1 MYNRKQYA
9 LQCVDSALNQT
20 FKEDYEIIIRDDCS
34 TDGVYEFIQEKY
46 AKQISV
52 GKIKLI
58 RNKNNVGERGN
69 VNKLIRDATGKY
81 FSFLH
86 NDDAYLPQALQH
98 LYEVAEKF
106 NADVVHGSGC
116 LIFPQDGSNNF
127 VPEIYDSAT
136 SKQVAVMSDIPL
148 VRFQMWLRGE
158 IFWDTQYNLFNRNF
172 MIENEIFNGQASGDP
187 VFLSLWWTM
196 LSKVFV
202 KTPVI
207 FYVRRKR
214 PKVSLTGKEISH
226 KLEEIISEEIEMSR
240 EFNRLFNK
248 VELLKNNEE
257 YQYMAKAFT
266 FFVREGAKIMHQD
279 IYSNGVTPEIYN
291 AVKNTFKKYF
301 GDDYSY
307 PMFLFNYAHVMPFSR
322 SSYIINYNANP
333 PTPPPSRVGVAA
345 CLINIAA

>member
-1 MYNRKQYA
+1 MDKPKISVLIPLYNRKQYA
-9 LQCVDSALNQT
+9 VQCIDSALNQT
-20 FKEDYEIIIRDDCS
+20 FQEDYEIIIRDDCS
-34 TDGVYEFIQEKY
+34 TDGVFEFVQEKY
-46 AKQISV
+46 ANQISA

-58 RNKNNVGERGN
+58 RNKKNWGEKVN

-81 FSFLH
+81 IAFLH
-86 NDDAYLPQALQH
+86 NDDAYLPHALQH
-98 LYEVAEKF
+98 LYDVAENF

-116 LIFPQDGSNNF
+116 LIFPEDDSKIF
-127 VPEIYDSAT
+127 VSETYDSVI
-136 SKQVAVMSDIPL
+136 SKKVAVMSDIPSE
-148 VRFQMWLRGE
+148 RFQMWLRGE

-172 MIENEIFNGQASGDP
+172 MIENEIFNGEASGDP
-187 VFLSLWWTM
+187 IFLSLWWTM
-196 LSKVFV
+196 LAKVFV

-214 PKVSLTGKEISH
+214 PKVQLTEKEIPRGI
-226 KLEEIISEEIEMSR
+226 EEVISVEIEMSR

-266 FFVREGAKIMHQD
+266 FCVRESAWIMHKE
-279 IYSNGVTPEIYN
+279 IYRNGVTPEIYN

-301 GDDYSY
+301 GDDYYY
-307 PMFLFNYAHVMPFSR
+307 PMFLFNWAHVMPFRR

-333 PTPPPSRVGVAA
+333 APPSR
-345 CLINIAA
+345 